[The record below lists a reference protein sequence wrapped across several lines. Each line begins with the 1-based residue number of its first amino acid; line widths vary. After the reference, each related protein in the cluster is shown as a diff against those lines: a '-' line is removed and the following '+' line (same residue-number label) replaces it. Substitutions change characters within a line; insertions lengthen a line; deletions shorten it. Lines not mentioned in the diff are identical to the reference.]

1 MALPWHTLVAAL
13 SVPPTMCAATP
24 TLRAHHD
31 AFPRQVLADAE
42 RAAYTGAYIRW
53 ADAHHLHAGA
63 GDIQA
68 TCGHREREFYNV
80 TSCQR
85 GADLFP
91 LHKYHSLSPL
101 PTPGSGNLSTVV
113 PNFGRGAV
121 ALSAAWAF
129 GWHPLA
135 SLSTGIGPSLAAH
148 AHMVPNGSRARD
160 PCAPHRE
167 SRNVRSTRLLENRRT
182 V

>member
-42 RAAYTGAYIRW
+42 RAAYIRW

-68 TCGHREREFYNV
+68 TCGHRESEFYNI

-101 PTPGSGNLSTVV
+101 PTPGSGNISTVI
-113 PNFGRGAV
+113 PIYERGAL

-129 GWHPLA
+129 SWHTLE
-135 SLSTGIGPSLAAH
+135 SFSTGIGPSLAAH
-148 AHMVPNGSRARD
+148 AHIVPNRSRTRD
-160 PCAPHRE
+160 PCAPR
-167 SRNVRSTRLLENRRT
+167 
-182 V
+182 